1 MPPLVVPEN
10 VILKPTN
17 VLTASAHLLLQLVV
31 PLSVPTP
38 LVKPTSVKSLELP
51 HSVLVQLFVI
61 VPKKWI
67 PSILVKSMMVV
78 VTLPILLDVKSE
90 LETVP
95 KNLKMVLY
103 KFLETL
109 ENVVLSFKT
118 QPTLTAVLFKPR
130 PVQTMILVPLL
141 PVIQLMVFVNL
152 VHLDV

>member
-1 MPPLVVPEN
+1 
-10 VILKPTN
+10 
-17 VLTASAHLLLQLVV
+17 
-31 PLSVPTP
+31 
-38 LVKPTSVKSLELP
+38 
-51 HSVLVQLFVI
+51 
-61 VPKKWI
+61 
-67 PSILVKSMMVV
+67 MMVV

-141 PVIQLMVFVNL
+141 TVIQLMVFVNL